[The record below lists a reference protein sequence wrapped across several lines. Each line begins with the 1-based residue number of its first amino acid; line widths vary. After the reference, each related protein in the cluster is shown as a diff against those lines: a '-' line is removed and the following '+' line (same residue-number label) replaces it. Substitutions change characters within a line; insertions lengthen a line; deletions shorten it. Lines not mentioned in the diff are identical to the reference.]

1 MILAGYEIGTG
12 RPVTIPATHMAVTG
26 QTQRSGKTTAM
37 EAIVERSGMRAIA
50 FITKRG
56 ESAFQFG
63 HIIDP
68 YFKDRSDWR
77 FVKDLFEQ
85 LTGYAQNEKEAEL
98 ISICDGAKSL
108 EHVWERVKRKL
119 ETKQSKRHQDMY
131 IRMNAYF
138 EEIMPPLAQIPKSK
152 RLDLKKGVNVI
163 DMTSFEGQHSVQ
175 EMLIQ
180 NALQWVYEK
189 EEKTIFI
196 VPEAWDFLSEEHG
209 SITRTAGREFIR
221 RSAAMHNFLWADCQ
235 DIRGLD
241 KVILGQMGVWMV
253 GNQREMNEV
262 GRTIKSFASLP
273 APPTPTEIMTLGIGE
288 FFILHGTE
296 SKKTFVQAVWADA
309 HACAL
314 YAKNRDANGAARMAL
329 PKMPPPPPGTKRREL
344 VAAPSVGRIEDG
356 TPLEDHEFDVR
367 LSMEDPAPADNRTH
381 RRNGGTV
388 GALEDIAHETARKTF
403 LPTDEPTESAADELR
418 HAALRIGH
426 QQDVEIAALR
436 GEVRAL
442 AAAFAEFVKGGTM
455 NRAESQAIKNNALA
469 KMSAVPAGDDRE
481 ELYQWFRDRIRRDP
495 ELLAIVVS
503 KPSIEVRVDRPTLQV
518 DGNTLKGQLGRLITE
533 KFFANPRA
541 LGEARVEM
549 IRRGFIS
556 SKLPQNKVEQAVD
569 TLLGMGFFTKESDGY
584 QAVDGMKVRSVEA

>member
-344 VAAPSVGRIEDG
+344 VVEKES
-356 TPLEDHEFDVR
+356 
-367 LSMEDPAPADNRTH
+367 
-381 RRNGGTV
+381 
-388 GALEDIAHETARKTF
+388 GALSSDQETEIQSPVSPNDGIA
-403 LPTDEPTESAADELR
+403 PVTERSAAER
-418 HAALRIGH
+418 EVGVNGNAASRTGGRAGGRG
-426 QQDVEIAALR
+426 DGDRVDTEIAELR
-436 GEVRAL
+436 GEVQAL
-442 AAAFAEFVKGGTM
+442 AAAFAEFVKGGSMMART
-455 NRAESQAIKNNALA
+455 APSFEKVV
-469 KMSAVPAGDDRE
+469 KSAMVTDGDDRE

-533 KFFANPRA
+533 KFFANPRP

-556 SKLPQNKVEQAVD
+556 SKLPQNKVEQAAD

>member
-12 RPVTIPATHMAVTG
+12 RPVNIPATHMAVTG

-163 DMTSFEGQHSVQ
+163 DMTFFEGQHSVQ

-344 VAAPSVGRIEDG
+344 VTTPVETLQFERTDDDSIGTSAEPLGREGLEISDG
-356 TPLEDHEFDVR
+356 TGSYR
-367 LSMEDPAPADNRTH
+367 
-381 RRNGGTV
+381 
-388 GALEDIAHETARKTF
+388 
-403 LPTDEPTESAADELR
+403 
-418 HAALRIGH
+418 
-426 QQDVEIAALR
+426 DVEPHRGVQSGADTNNGRRSGRTREVGTSDSDSSGGSAGRGDALKQIEEVR
-436 GEVRAL
+436 KEVRAL
-442 AAAFAEFVKGGTM
+442 AAAFAEFVKGGSM
-455 NRAESQAIKNNALA
+455 MA
-469 KMSAVPAGDDRE
+469 KTAPSFEKVVKSAMVTDGDDRE

-556 SKLPQNKVEQAVD
+556 SKLPQNKVEQAAD